1 MEQTNQTKETK
12 KISKLFMILIAL
24 FLFLILLS
32 FFSVNSK
39 ISKLNETIDN
49 LEIPV
54 FNETESITTGETS
67 YLVKEFQGKIG
78 VYKNNDF
85 QYLLDVFVFTL
96 PDQDKKLLSQGI
108 TVSSEQE
115 LNALL
120 STYY

>member
-1 MEQTNQTKETK
+1 
-12 KISKLFMILIAL
+12 MILIAL

-54 FNETESITTGETS
+54 FNETESITTEDTS